1 MAVSTP
7 RAQTPPR
14 LTDPPPRR
22 DLWPGIA
29 GIASG
34 VLMLVGLLVSYA
46 NSPDYTDEDGLRE
59 TVAFYRD
66 DSNLDL
72 TEAMTL
78 VMLAGSLLFLWFL
91 SALAR
96 RVGSRSQ
103 LVLSG
108 GIVFVVLTMVA
119 TITSGIYAVSALNT
133 DTFVVGPGTAMVA
146 MLLMDVAYAGFIAA
160 MAAAAVLLFA
170 VWRAGV
176 TTRAVPAW
184 LGWSGFVV
192 AVLCCAGPFTA
203 WLTVLLMAL
212 WTIAAGVVLMVRPPV
227 GE

>member
-1 MAVSTP
+1 MTISTP
-7 RAQTPPR
+7 TAQRPPR

-34 VLMLVGLLVSYA
+34 VLMLVGLLVTYA

-108 GIVFVVLTMVA
+108 GVVFAVLTMVA
-119 TITSGIYAVSALNT
+119 TITGGIYAISALNT

-176 TTRAVPAW
+176 TTHAVPAW
-184 LGWSGFVV
+184 LGWSGFVI